1 MKKTLSI
8 IAISV
13 VLVGLAFYVAATA
26 ANPQDQANPGSGH
39 QRMLAK
45 SGPGLVMR
53 YVRENMAAQA
63 LSEITKQPVDTIR
76 AKLQK
81 ERLPAVLAEYQ
92 VDRKAFSDA
101 MHVKVQDLWGKLV
114 ESNYLTVDQ
123 RNQLIARMDEYA
135 QRRAL
140 MKSLIDKAINDGTI
154 TPEQA
159 QMLLKRPR

>member
-39 QRMLAK
+39 PRMLAK
-45 SGPGLVMR
+45 SGPGQLVR

-63 LSEITKQPVDTIR
+63 VSEITKQPVDTIR
-76 AKLQK
+76 KKLQE

-92 VDRKAFSDA
+92 VDRKAFSEA
-101 MHVKVQDLWGKLV
+101 MHAKVQDLWGKLV

-123 RNQLIARMDEYA
+123 RNQLLARMDQYA

-140 MKSLIDKAINDGTI
+140 MKSLVDKAITDGTI

>member
-8 IAISV
+8 ITISV

-45 SGPGLVMR
+45 SGPGQLMR

-63 LSEITKQPVDTIR
+63 VAEITKQEVGPIR
-76 AKLQK
+76 EKLQK
-81 ERLPAVLAEYQ
+81 ERLPAVLAEYN
-92 VDRKAFSDA
+92 VDRKAFSEA
-101 MHVKVQDLWGKLV
+101 MQAKIQDLLGKLV
-114 ESNYLTVDQ
+114 ESSYLTVDQ
-123 RNQLIARMDEYA
+123 KNQVLAQMDQFS
-135 QRRAL
+135 QRREL
-140 MKSLIDKAINDGTI
+140 MKSLIDKAITDGTI

-159 QMLLKRPR
+159 QMLLKKPR

>member
-39 QRMLAK
+39 PRMLAK
-45 SGPGLVMR
+45 SGPGQLMR

-63 LSEITKQPVDTIR
+63 ISEIKNQPVEIIR
-76 AKLQK
+76 EKLQK

-92 VDRKAFSDA
+92 IDRKAFSEA
-101 MHVKVQDLWGKLV
+101 MHAKVQDLLGKLV
-114 ESNYLTVDQ
+114 ESSYLTADQ
-123 RNQLIARMDEYA
+123 KNQVLAQMDQFV

-140 MKSLIDKAINDGTI
+140 MKSLIDKAITDGTI